1 MLISTKKTRTQT
13 RTFCSFGEGYSV
25 VVVFG
30 LCIHSLDISSNCY
43 KSVTYVVVRTNL
55 DKGGVKQVLSANEV
69 LALATVAPNRAAC

>member
-1 MLISTKKTRTQT
+1 MLISTKKPRTQT
-13 RTFCSFGEGYSV
+13 HTFCSFGEGYSV
-25 VVVFG
+25 VVAFG
-30 LCIHSLDISSNCY
+30 LFLHSLDISSNSY